1 VPYLL
6 SSELGFP
13 NHYYDQDGLLDA
25 LLELWG
31 DSLYNPERLRTFF
44 QNMKVDGRHLA
55 LAKEQYAAVRDFG
68 ARNKVFQEVSVSLL
82 EDTVFRLFQESDFE
96 LSEVGVML
104 STTVTGLAV
113 PTLEARLMNRL
124 PIDPAT
130 RRVPL
135 FGLGCL
141 AGAAG
146 VARLSD
152 MLSGTSDLGLL
163 LAVELCSLT
172 LQIKDL
178 SIANLVATGLFGD
191 GAAAVLMAGDTNKK
205 AAELVDSQKGCKV
218 VGTRSAFFPDSEN
231 VMGWEFDADGF
242 QIVLNNQVPHYAAGV
257 VSQAVK
263 QFLEEHDLTPQM
275 IDHWIAHPGGP
286 KVMTA
291 LEDGIGVPGALDRSR
306 ASLAKVGNLSSVSVL
321 AILDEVFRSAGPKRG
336 DWGLMMAMGP
346 AFCAELVLLKWEP

>member
-1 VPYLL
+1 MSYLL
-6 SSELGFP
+6 RSALGFP
-13 NHYYDQDGLLDA
+13 DHYYDQDGLLDA

-31 DSLYNPERLRTFF
+31 EALFNPDRLRAFF
-44 QNMKVDGRHLA
+44 QNMQVEGRHLA
-55 LAKEQYAAVRDFG
+55 LPRERYAEVREFG
-68 ARNKVFQEVSVSLL
+68 ARNRAFQEVSLDLL
-82 EDTVFRLFQESDFE
+82 ESTTRQLFEECRFE
-96 LSEVGVML
+96 IPQVGVVL

-124 PIDPAT
+124 PFDPAT
-130 RRVPL
+130 RRVPI

-152 MLSGTSDLGLL
+152 LLNGTADLGLL

-191 GAAAVLMAGDTNKK
+191 GAAAVLMAGRDNPQ
-205 AAELVDSQKGCKV
+205 AAELVEQGKGCKV
-218 VGTRSAFFPDSEN
+218 IATRSAFFPDSEE
-231 VMGWEFDADGF
+231 VMGWEFDGDGF

-257 VSQAVK
+257 VSEGVK
-263 QFLEEHDLTPQM
+263 QFLTEHDLRPAD
-275 IDHWIAHPGGP
+275 INHWIAHPGGP

-291 LEDGIGVPGALDRSR
+291 LEEGIGVPGALDRSR
-306 ASLAKVGNLSSVSVL
+306 DSLAKVGNLSSVSVL
-321 AILDEVFRSAGPKRG
+321 AILDEVFRTASPRRG
-336 DWGLMMAMGP
+336 DWGLLMAMGP
-346 AFCAELVLLKWEP
+346 AFCAEMVLLRWEP

>member
-1 VPYLL
+1 MPYLL

-13 NHYYDQDGLLDA
+13 EHYYDQDGLLDA
-25 LLELWG
+25 LLEVWG
-31 DSLYNPERLRTFF
+31 DELFNPDRLRAFF
-44 QNMKVDGRHLA
+44 QNMQVDGRHLS
-55 LAKEQYAAVRDFG
+55 LPKERYAQVREFG
-68 ARNKVFQEVSVSLL
+68 PRNRAFQEVSLDLL
-82 EDTVFRLFQESDFE
+82 ESTTSRLFQNGEFE
-96 LSEVGVML
+96 IPDVGVIL

-124 PIDPAT
+124 PFDPST
-130 RRVPL
+130 RRVPI

-152 MLSGTSDLGLL
+152 LLGQTSDVGLL

-191 GAAAVLMAGDTNKK
+191 GAAAVLMAGSQNQK
-205 AAELVDSQKGCKV
+205 AAELVERGMGCKV
-218 VGTRSAFFPDSEN
+218 VDTRSAFFPDSEG
-231 VMGWEFDADGF
+231 VMGWEFDSDGF
-242 QIVLNNQVPHYAAGV
+242 QIVLNNQVPQYASGV
-257 VSQAVK
+257 VSQAVNE
-263 QFLEEHDLTPQM
+263 FLTEHDLTPDM

-291 LEDGIGVPGALDRSR
+291 LEEGIGVPGALDRSR

-321 AILDEVFRSAGPKRG
+321 AILDEVFQTASPKRG
-336 DWGLMMAMGP
+336 DWGLLMAMGP
-346 AFCAELVLLKWEP
+346 AFCAEIVLLKWEP